1 MNNLKNYTLLTGA
14 IAAIVA
20 LGLLSFNESDN
31 PAPKN
36 MVSED
41 YVLSSDIQQ
50 NWSDCVAKVGSD
62 WGGQCLNYGNSD
74 LKYTVHLVNTCTE
87 QIDLMCAVQREN
99 ERWRLFYRM
108 DMNPNDTLSSYA
120 CRGNGKYL
128 KWARKAGDHTIKFP
142 TLDEVNEQY

>member
-1 MNNLKNYTLLTGA
+1 MKNFRKYTLLTSMVFVV
-14 IAAIVA
+14 IA
-20 LGLLSFNESDN
+20 LTLLSFNDSEN
-31 PAPKN
+31 PEPEN

-41 YVLSSDIQQ
+41 YILNSDFQQ

-128 KWARKAGDHTIKFP
+128 KWARKAGDVTVKFP
-142 TLDEVNEQY
+142 SLDEVNEQY